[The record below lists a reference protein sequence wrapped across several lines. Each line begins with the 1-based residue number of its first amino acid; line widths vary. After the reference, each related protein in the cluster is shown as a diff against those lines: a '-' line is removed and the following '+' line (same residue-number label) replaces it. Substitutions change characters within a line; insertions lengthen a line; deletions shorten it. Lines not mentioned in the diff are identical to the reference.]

1 MPSRK
6 SIHDETTTCSP
17 RLPHWVPAK
26 VSSQLSRPE
35 ARARGERNRNGQLSP
50 LPPMGA
56 TSGSLRR
63 NYFVGISGGWFNF
76 WLSLSM
82 LSASKYFLD
91 KFQQPRKQLASNFFS
106 VTSAPALG
114 TWFLFR
120 LQCSLSGAVTWVPY
134 GVVQT
139 HQSQRQ
145 HCHAYSLT
153 STWSFWSKRELNV
166 MGMKKPEINC
176 CAFVYLRHSVCYTD
190 VLSSS
195 VSVCPQG

>member
-6 SIHDETTTCSP
+6 NIHDETTTCSP
-17 RLPHWVPAK
+17 RSPHCFPAK

-91 KFQQPRKQLASNFFS
+91 KFQQPRKQLASNFFP
-106 VTSAPALG
+106 VASAPALG

-120 LQCSLSGAVTWVPY
+120 LQCSLSGAITMEWSRHTKVKDNTVML
-134 GVVQT
+134 T
-139 HQSQRQ
+139 SR
-145 HCHAYSLT
+145 T